1 MRAYT
6 ALYINCNPEIKKNV
20 GILAEIHAIRILNA
34 ESWLGIAIEQR
45 LQNFIMRRCKDHVM
59 TVLCD

>member
-6 ALYINCNPEIKKNV
+6 ALYINCNPEIKENV
-20 GILAEIHAIRILNA
+20 GILAEVHATRILNE

-45 LQNFIMRRCKDHVM
+45 LR
-59 TVLCD
+59 TS